1 MQVLKLTRKVYMS
14 ILTVVLLVTTMFAT
28 TFAWVGILTYSE
40 LENFELNLKV
50 DNISSDYNLL
60 VSLTGEEGTFKE
72 EVNMS
77 EIRLQIM
84 ENIGVDISFLEGA
97 NAQTI
102 LTAFNYLKLAPV
114 SPEKNGNQLEN
125 FKEYDIHEKNFFP
138 STSYF
143 KFDLYF
149 SVDRKNKN
157 DSLDESQVYIDS
169 GIIFQENSNIMVG
182 EICST
187 NVINGIIYP
196 SDGLYEHPGFD
207 INKQLVSIDSSYAT
221 RLALQVYDPIDI
233 SSEYSSEALANSL
246 YIFKKGGQLPS
257 YNETTDTYSFGG
269 ILPEE
274 YNLAFKEFKSSQQ
287 FGSWF
292 SIPSNALARGD
303 EEIEIGERQLVLVN
317 EEDGTFGITAGVANK
332 VKISV
337 YFWYEGWDSDCFN
350 ALAGSRTTINL
361 SFTASEEQEE

>member
-207 INKQLVSIDSSYAT
+207 INKQLVSIDSSSAT

-274 YNLAFKEFKSSQQ
+274 YNLAIREMKSIYSIKTNLYDSEFFPIGRENDYELESGNNILWQKNSS
-287 FGSWF
+287 
-292 SIPSNALARGD
+292 IYN
-303 EEIEIGERQLVLVN
+303 N
-317 EEDGTFGITAGVANK
+317 YFGIKNGILT
-332 VKISV
+332 KIKLSI
-337 YFWYEGWDSDCFN
+337 YFWFEGWDADCMNF
-350 ALAGSRTTINL
+350 INKTNNSL
-361 SFTASEEQEE
+361 ELVFSADF